1 MTIKQFAALCRCNS
15 QTLRY
20 YDRIG
25 LLKPARV
32 DPWSG
37 YRYYDR
43 EQAMDFV
50 KIKNLQAADF
60 SIEEIR
66 MLLTQADEEVYKAF
80 DRKIRQQEAKLAK
93 IKEIQQTYLTEK
105 NSMQKLIQGL
115 SDYLL
120 RYLTD
125 FEGLQEFG
133 LEPSD
138 GERILDH
145 LQSYLNRFAAEPRL
159 KTEEISLLVNDEIVR
174 GADLVAKRLEALQ
187 EEKPADT
194 IVLGGESVA
203 ESDKFDPSQFET
215 LWEHSGWAHVS
226 DFLCDIPALEHGRE
240 YCLYF
245 LLNEEKYTADLS
257 FPLFMI
263 SAMIIKKGATEISL
277 GCYVEKS
284 GDERNHFR
292 LLRKKASA

>member
-66 MLLTQADEEVYKAF
+66 TLLTQDDEEVYKAF
-80 DRKIRQQEAKLAK
+80 NRKIRQQEAKLAK

-115 SDYLL
+115 SNFLL

-125 FEGLQEFG
+125 FEGLREFG

-138 GERILDH
+138 SEAIVSH
-145 LQSYLNRFAAEPRL
+145 LRTYLNRWMLDPEL

-174 GADLVAKRLEALQ
+174 GAEQVAKRIESFQ
-187 EEKPADT
+187 EENLADT
-194 IVLGGESVA
+194 IILGGDSVS
-203 ESDKFDPSQFET
+203 ENDKFDPSQFET
-215 LWEHSGWAHVS
+215 LWECSGWAHVS
-226 DFLCDIPALEHGRE
+226 DFLEKIPELSRGCE

-245 LLNEEKYTADLS
+245 LLDEEKYAADLS
-257 FPLFMI
+257 FPLFML
-263 SAMIIKKGATEISL
+263 SAMIVKRGATEVSM
-277 GCYVEKS
+277 GCSVEKS
-284 GDERNHFR
+284 SDGTNTFR
-292 LLRKKASA
+292 LMRKKA